1 MDMSK
6 ENFLKMVN
14 DHEYVKLKFQKM
26 NGMISEKIASFKNM
40 PYADQE
46 RNRLSLDDSLI
57 FKSKDDH
64 DEYRTCYFKN
74 IIDFALL

>member
-6 ENFLKMVN
+6 KNFLKMVN
-14 DHEYVKLKFQKM
+14 DHEYVKLKFQKT
-26 NGMISEKIASFKNM
+26 NGMIAEKIASFKNM
-40 PYADQE
+40 PYTDQE
-46 RNRLSLDDSLI
+46 RNRTSLDDSLI